1 MRIHLL
7 AVFVVIL
14 LGFHGSALAIENKQ
28 THSPQLAAGERE
40 NKATTGDS
48 KDANEKTEPTVGEE
62 WATYDEKRD
71 NARKREV
78 RQAKSSQES
87 SVTSSKHKR
96 EGGSE
101 SSIVSSPERQQGV
114 NASTTRVQRSKNAG
128 ASGSEQWRVLTA
140 RLKGSLC
147 VSCLFHLERKIQA
160 LEGVTSAH
168 IIRPAKVVDPVAE
181 HPAHAQV
188 QIVYNA
194 SKWNP
199 KSIRSFIHRND
210 FDIKDEQDIELTAD
224 FKPLPDPNPL
234 SDLQKNIGGVVNAQM
249 KQPD

>member
-1 MRIHLL
+1 MPTHLL

-14 LGFHGSALAIENKQ
+14 LGFSGSAIAVENNETSEKRTNLTGQ
-28 THSPQLAAGERE
+28 TTGERQDA
-40 NKATTGDS
+40 ATNGDT
-48 KDANEKTEPTVGEE
+48 NELSEPTVAG
-62 WATYDEKRD
+62 ADAKRD
-71 NARKREV
+71 NARKRAIQKATS
-78 RQAKSSQES
+78 RQYSSPDSPQ
-87 SVTSSKHKR
+87 KR

-101 SSIVSSPERQQGV
+101 SSIDSNPRDQRIKAGSSSSER
-114 NASTTRVQRSKNAG
+114 S
-128 ASGSEQWRVLTA
+128 RVLTA

-181 HPAHAQV
+181 HPAYAQV
-188 QIVYNA
+188 QIIYNA

-234 SDLQKNIGGVVNAQM
+234 SELQKNIGGVVNAQM
-249 KQPD
+249 KPPD